1 MHMVN
6 QLKVVQGEGM
16 LQMLLMLLMHDL
28 TVTSRVNRERLAS
41 GDDDICDPV
50 SFCCL
55 WIWIKM

>member
-16 LQMLLMLLMHDL
+16 LQMLLMLLMLLMHDL

-41 GDDDICDPV
+41 GDDDICYPV

-55 WIWIKM
+55 